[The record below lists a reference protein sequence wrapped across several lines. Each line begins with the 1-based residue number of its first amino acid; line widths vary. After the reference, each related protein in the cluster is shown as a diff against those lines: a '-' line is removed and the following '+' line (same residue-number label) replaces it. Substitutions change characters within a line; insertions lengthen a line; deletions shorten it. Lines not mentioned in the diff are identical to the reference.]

1 MQLEPVLL
9 VGASWLHLLAT
20 VIMIGMYVMLAAV
33 FTPVFVG
40 QLRAAALGQLIV
52 AVYGKAR
59 PFVAGSLLVFIVT
72 GVYLM
77 LVNKQYVGI
86 GRFDNTWS
94 TVLLIKHIVVLVI
107 IGIGA
112 ATQLGPMRQ
121 LEAALPTA
129 DEARIQSAV
138 ARLKTLEIIGM
149 IGGVVV
155 LLLTAIAAVA

>member
-1 MQLEPVLL
+1 M
-9 VGASWLHLLAT
+9 
-20 VIMIGMYVMLAAV
+20 
-33 FTPVFVG
+33 
-40 QLRAAALGQLIV
+40 
-52 AVYGKAR
+52 
-59 PFVAGSLLVFIVT
+59 AGSVLIFIVT

-94 TVLLIKHIVVLVI
+94 TVLLIKHIVVLVM

-112 ATQLGPMRQ
+112 ATQVGPMRQ

>member
-1 MQLEPVLL
+1 M
-9 VGASWLHLLAT
+9 AT
-20 VIMIGMYVMLAAV
+20 VILIGMYVMLAVV
-33 FTPVFVG
+33 FTPVFVS
-40 QLRAAALGQLIV
+40 QLMAAALGHLIV

-59 PFVAGSLLVFIVT
+59 PFVAVSLLVFIIT
-72 GVYLM
+72 GFYLM
-77 LVNKQYVGI
+77 LVNKQYMGI

-94 TVLLIKHIVVLVI
+94 AILLIKHIVVLVM

-112 ATQLGPMRQ
+112 AIQVGPMRQ

-129 DEARIQSAV
+129 DEARIKSAV

-149 IGGVVV
+149 IGGVLV